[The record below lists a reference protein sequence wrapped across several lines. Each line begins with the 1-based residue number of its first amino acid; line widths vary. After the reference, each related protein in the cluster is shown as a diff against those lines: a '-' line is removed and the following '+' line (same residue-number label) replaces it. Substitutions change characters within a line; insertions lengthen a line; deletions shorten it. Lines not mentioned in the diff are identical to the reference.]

1 MQYKI
6 TATGVTFPASHLP
19 EHFPN
24 VSRPAVLAQSDL
36 NALGLKI
43 VPDPEPLPLTPE
55 EIEQQA
61 IDQALAM
68 QAAILQGMTALF
80 DATAQARNYDNC
92 VTCALRA
99 GYPGPFHDEGVA
111 FATWMDTQNAKAYTL
126 LAQVKAG
133 AIPMP
138 ESVDAALALLDPMV
152 WPA

>member
-36 NALGLKI
+36 EALGLEI
-43 VPDPEPLPLTPE
+43 APDPEPLPLTPE
-55 EIEQQA
+55 ELAQQA
-61 IDQALAM
+61 IAQALAM

-92 VTCALRA
+92 ITCALRA

-111 FATWMDTQNAKAYTL
+111 FATWMDAQNALAYSM
-126 LAQVKAG
+126 LAEVQAG
-133 AIPMP
+133 RMAMP
-138 ESVDAALALLDPMV
+138 ATVEAALALLEPMV
-152 WPA
+152 WPV